1 MEHLT
6 KAGSVVEEHSE
17 QSIVRVLDET
27 TANRIAAGEVV
38 ERPASVVKE
47 LVENSLDAR
56 ASEIKV
62 ELVDGGKRLIR
73 ITDNGIGMSRVDA
86 VTALRRHATSKITS
100 ADDLFSITTLGFRGE
115 ALPSIA
121 SVSRFRMVTRRDSD
135 ELGTCVHTDGGE
147 EVEVTDAGSPTGTS
161 ITIEDLFFNVPVR
174 QKFLKT
180 AQTELGHAV
189 ELVNRFIISHP
200 GVSFTLSHNDR
211 VIIRA
216 AASVRPEDGIL
227 TVFGRDAAEAIIPI
241 DWASGPYTVRG
252 FVSRPSYSK
261 QNRSGQLFFVNRR
274 YVRNRNMFHAVD
286 DAYRGILPQGRMP
299 LFVGFIDVDPQL
311 VDVNVHP
318 TKIEVKFTKEW
329 EVHSLVANSIRNAL
343 SSSSVAPTGE
353 DILDKIPIAVSR
365 PSFESSMI
373 RHNVTVGSSGDS
385 PTLDMGAFRDALSRR
400 LSSSEDPFVSQ
411 QDMPT
416 TAMPVDSPSPQIQAD
431 PLNGAVVLA
440 QARNMYIV
448 AQSPAGVLL
457 IDQHVAHERILYDK
471 LLSGDRE
478 IAVQR
483 LVMPVTVQF
492 GHREALVM
500 ENNLAELRAMGFDIE
515 PFGKETF
522 AIRGVPVLISEKNY
536 EQILKDTIDELTE
549 ITIARRLMVHRD
561 GIIKTTACKMAVK
574 AGERLSIDEMCRLV
588 SELRETTNPYL
599 CPHGR
604 PIVVCFSNRELDK
617 MFGRM

>member
-1 MEHLT
+1 MDENREQ
-6 KAGSVVEEHSE
+6 SVVK
-17 QSIVRVLDET
+17 VLDDS
-27 TANRIAAGEVV
+27 TANKIAAGEVV

-47 LVENSLDAR
+47 LVENSLDAH
-56 ASEIKV
+56 ATEIKI

-73 ITDNGIGMSRVDA
+73 ITDNGIGMTPRDA
-86 VTALRRHATSKITS
+86 VLSLQRHATSKISS

-121 SVSRFRMVTRRDSD
+121 SVSRFQMTTRRESD
-135 ELGTCVHTDGGE
+135 GCGTQITTDGGE
-147 EVEVTDAGSPTGTS
+147 EVEVRDAGSPVGTS
-161 ITIEDLFFNVPVR
+161 ICVEDLFFNVPAR

-180 AQTELGHAV
+180 AQTELGHAI
-189 ELVNRFIISHP
+189 ELVNRFIISHS
-200 GVSFTLSHNDR
+200 GVSFALSHNDR
-211 VIIRA
+211 TIVRSS
-216 AASVRPEDGIL
+216 ASSREEDAIL
-227 TVFGRDAAEAIIPI
+227 TVFGRDAAESVIPI
-241 DWASGPYTVRG
+241 NWESGTYSVRG

-261 QNRSGQLFFVNRR
+261 QNRSGQLFFVNKR

-299 LFVGFIDVDPQL
+299 LFIGFIEVDPGL

-329 EVHSLVANSIRNAL
+329 EVHSLIATSIRNAL
-343 SSSSVAPTGE
+343 SSSWVAPTGE
-353 DILDKIPIAVSR
+353 DILDKVPVVVTR
-365 PSFESSMI
+365 PSFESGAV
-373 RHNVTVGSSGDS
+373 RHGIPVDGGASA
-385 PTLDMGAFRDALSRR
+385 PTLDMGAFRDALAKR
-400 LSSSEDPFVSQ
+400 LSTQEDPFVSQ
-411 QDMPT
+411 TETPV
-416 TAMPVDSPSPQIQAD
+416 ASMPVDAPSAAVQSD
-431 PLNGAVVLA
+431 PLKGAVVLA

-448 AQSPAGVLL
+448 AQSAAGVLL
-457 IDQHVAHERILYDK
+457 VDQHVAHERILYDK
-471 LLSGDRE
+471 LLSGNRE
-478 IAVQR
+478 IQVQR

-492 GHREALVM
+492 GRREALVM
-500 ENNLAELRAMGFDIE
+500 ENNLQDLRSMGFDIE

-536 EQILKDTIDELTE
+536 EQILRDTIDELTE
-549 ITIARRLMVHRD
+549 MTIARRLMVHRD

-574 AGERLSIDEMCRLV
+574 AGERLSIEEMGRLL
-588 SELRETTNPYL
+588 SELRETSNPYL